1 MQRRPLIVAAVL
13 DIVSI
18 IVFVAIGRNNHDE
31 GGGAVHGTL
40 SVAAPFLIALA
51 VGWLLARA
59 WRAPL
64 APATGIIVWLT
75 TIIVGM
81 PLRHWAFH
89 RGTATAFIIVATL
102 FTGVFLVGWRVVGEK
117 VGAHRNRR

>member
-1 MQRRPLIVAAVL
+1 MQRRPIIVGASA

-18 IVFVAIGRNNHDE
+18 IAFVAIGRNNHDE

-64 APATGIIVWLT
+64 TPVTGIIVWLT

-102 FTGVFLVGWRVVGEK
+102 FTGVFLVGWRVAGEQI
-117 VGAHRNRR
+117 AARRTRR

>member
-31 GGGAVHGTL
+31 AGGAVHGTL

-102 FTGVFLVGWRVVGEK
+102 FTGVFLVGWRVAGEK
-117 VGAHRNRR
+117 VAAHRNRR

>member
-31 GGGAVHGTL
+31 GGGTVHGTL

-102 FTGVFLVGWRVVGEK
+102 FTGVFLVGWRVAGEK

>member
-1 MQRRPLIVAAVL
+1 MQRRPLSVAAVL

-102 FTGVFLVGWRVVGEK
+102 FTGVFLVGWRVAGER

>member
-31 GGGAVHGTL
+31 AGGAVHGTL
-40 SVAAPFLIALA
+40 SVAAPILIALA

-102 FTGVFLVGWRVVGEK
+102 FTGVFLVGWRVAGEK
-117 VGAHRNRR
+117 VAAHRNRR